1 MKARHKKLTFI
12 VFAVIGLSVA
22 TLLVLNAFSNNIVFF
37 YSPTQIFSGEAPVGT
52 TFRLGGLVK
61 QDSVQRSDNSL
72 DIRFIITDLSKDI
85 PVSYQGV
92 LPDLF
97 REGQGVVV
105 QGKLS
110 TDKQFMAEQVLAK
123 HDENYMPPEA
133 AAALKQATKNGYTYS
148 VK

>member
-12 VFAVIGLSVA
+12 IIAVIGLSAA

-37 YSPTQIFSGEAPVGT
+37 YSPTQIFAGEAPIGT

-61 QDSVQRSDNSL
+61 QGSVQRSDNSL
-72 DIRFIITDLSKDI
+72 DIRFTVTDLGNDI

-92 LPDLF
+92 LPNLF

-105 QGKLS
+105 QGKL
-110 TDKQFMAEQVLAK
+110 KANNLFHAEQVLAK

>member
-12 VFAVIGLSVA
+12 IIAVIGLSAA

-37 YSPTQIFSGEAPVGT
+37 YSPTQIFAGEAPIGT

-61 QDSVQRSDNSL
+61 QGSVQRSDNSL
-72 DIRFIITDLSKDI
+72 DIRFTITDLGKDI

-92 LPDLF
+92 LPNLF

-105 QGKLS
+105 QGKL
-110 TDKQFMAEQVLAK
+110 KANNLFHAEQVLAK

-133 AAALKQATKNGYTYS
+133 AAALKQATQNSYTYS